1 MGEGASIM
9 GSFLPS
15 LVLFVGGPIL
25 IWWLRRKR
33 PTTMSGLRV
42 SARTALTRNSVVA
55 VVESGHR
62 RFLLGATDHGVDL
75 IAELEPGEEPT
86 NNMEDIQGLDVP
98 EGPRTSPLETLRA
111 MTARRAGKPRS
122 FHAHRS

>member
-1 MGEGASIM
+1 M
-9 GSFLPS
+9 GSLIPS
-15 LVLFVGGPIL
+15 LALFVGGPIL

-33 PTTMSGLRV
+33 PAALSGLRV

-55 VVESGHR
+55 IVETGDR
-62 RFLLGATDHGVDL
+62 RFLLGATDHAVEV
-75 IAELEPGEEPT
+75 IAELDPNTDET
-86 NNMEDIQGLDVP
+86 TTEDLQGQQVP

-111 MTARRAGKPRS
+111 MTVRRAGKPRS

>member
-1 MGEGASIM
+1 MADGGSLM
-9 GSFLPS
+9 GSLFPS

-33 PTTMSGLRV
+33 PAALSGLRV

-55 VVESGHR
+55 VVETGSR
-62 RFLLGATDHGVDL
+62 RFLLGATDHGVEML
-75 IAELEPGEEPT
+75 AELEPGEQPIDD
-86 NNMEDIQGLDVP
+86 MEDIQGALLP

-111 MTARRAGKPRS
+111 MTTRRAGKPRP
-122 FHAHRS
+122 FHAHRP

>member
-1 MGEGASIM
+1 MGEGVSVM
-9 GSFLPS
+9 GSLLPS
-15 LVLFVGGPIL
+15 LALFVGGPIL

-33 PTTMSGLRV
+33 PGSLSGLRV

-55 VVESGHR
+55 IVETGDR
-62 RFLLGATDHGVDL
+62 RFLLGATDHSVEV
-75 IAELEPGEEPT
+75 IAELDPSSEEPNT
-86 NNMEDIQGLDVP
+86 EELQGLEVP

-111 MTARRAGKPRS
+111 MTVRRAGNPRS

>member
-1 MGEGASIM
+1 MADGPSIV
-9 GSFLPS
+9 GSLLPS
-15 LVLFVGGPIL
+15 LALFVGGPIL

-33 PTTMSGLRV
+33 PAALSGLRV

-55 VVESGHR
+55 IVETGDR
-62 RFLLGATDHGVDL
+62 RFLLGATDHGVEM
-75 IAELEPGEEPT
+75 IAELDPETTDETTEEL
-86 NNMEDIQGLDVP
+86 QGLIVP

-111 MTARRAGKPRS
+111 MTARRAGNPRS